1 MNGCARSVVL
11 CTPDLF
17 FQSVTLLF
25 DPNWQI
31 TVTTATRTASGR
43 YRPITTFLLRIF
55 NSRPLRR
62 MTRAARVRTHVTA
75 AGYTERGSA
84 TE

>member
-1 MNGCARSVVL
+1 LIFESA
-11 CTPDLF
+11 
-17 FQSVTLLF
+17 TLLF
-25 DPNWQI
+25 GTNWQI
-31 TVTTATRTASGR
+31 TVTTATTTASGR
-43 YRPITTFLLRIF
+43 YCPITTFLLRMF

-75 AGYTERGSA
+75 AEYTERGSD